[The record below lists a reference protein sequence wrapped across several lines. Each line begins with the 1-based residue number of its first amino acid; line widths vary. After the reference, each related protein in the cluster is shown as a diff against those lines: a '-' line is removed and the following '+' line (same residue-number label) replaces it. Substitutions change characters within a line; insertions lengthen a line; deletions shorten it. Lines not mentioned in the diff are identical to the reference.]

1 MGLKD
6 LLKSTVKRALG
17 RGEATA
23 TATATAPEARPTR
36 SGSHPAPPPW
46 RAAQT
51 AEPVAAPAVAPE
63 VETVVAP
70 VPDPEAPLEEV
81 AFDDQVSQNP
91 ADYMDNGA
99 LPPGDEPQVAA
110 PVLDVVLDLAAAP
123 VMTPEEAQR
132 REEPQ
137 EVGPPPMI
145 TPSASHDTVVELHA
159 APISA
164 PISAPIPAPGVPATG
179 MPEVNPDAE
188 FKVHLINEQ
197 EGIDLVITAFVGE
210 PVLDAA
216 DRQGLALPYSCRNGG
231 CTICAGKLL
240 SGEADMGDQYVLEP
254 EQIAA
259 GFRLLCCAWVTS
271 DATIITH
278 QNDSVS

>member
-17 RGEATA
+17 RGDAPAPTP
-23 TATATAPEARPTR
+23 APEARPTR

-46 RAAQT
+46 RAAQ
-51 AEPVAAPAVAPE
+51 APVAQAAAPV
-63 VETVVAP
+63 VEPVVAP
-70 VPDPEAPLEEV
+70 QASPEEPPWH
-81 AFDDQVSQNP
+81 DQVSQNP
-91 ADYMDNGA
+91 NDWMNNGA
-99 LPPGDEPQVAA
+99 LPPGDEPQVTA
-110 PVLDVVLDLAAAP
+110 PTFDVVLDGTAGDEAWAPTAEERAA
-123 VMTPEEAQR
+123 R
-132 REEPQ
+132 RDEPQ
-137 EVGPPPMI
+137 EMAPPPAI

-159 APISA
+159 APIVDA
-164 PISAPIPAPGVPATG
+164 NAAEAAAAVPAPGVPATG

-197 EGIDLVITAFVGE
+197 EGIDLVITTFVGE

-240 SGEADMGDQYVLEP
+240 SGEAEMGDQYVLEP

-278 QNDSVS
+278 QNDAVS

>member
-1 MGLKD
+1 
-6 LLKSTVKRALG
+6 VAPVV
-17 RGEATA
+17 
-23 TATATAPEARPTR
+23 APEA
-36 SGSHPAPPPW
+36 PP
-46 RAAQT
+46 
-51 AEPVAAPAVAPE
+51 E
-63 VETVVAP
+63 
-70 VPDPEAPLEEV
+70 EA

-91 ADYMDNGA
+91 ADYMNNGA
-99 LPPGDEPQVAA
+99 LPPGDDPQVAA
-110 PVLDVVLDLAAAP
+110 PTVDLVLDLAA
-123 VMTPEEAQR
+123 VPEALTLEERAR
-132 REEPQ
+132 REGPQ
-137 EVGPPPMI
+137 EAAPPPAI

-159 APISA
+159 APVPAPVSA
-164 PISAPIPAPGVPATG
+164 PVPAPVPAPGVPATG

-240 SGEADMGDQYVLEP
+240 SGEAEMGDQYVLEP

-278 QNDSVS
+278 QNDAVS

>member
-17 RGEATA
+17 RGV
-23 TATATAPEARPTR
+23 APESAPEPRPTR

-46 RAAQT
+46 RAAP
-51 AEPVAAPAVAPE
+51 EPVAQAAAPPPPAAPE
-63 VETVVAP
+63 PAAP
-70 VPDPEAPLEEV
+70 EPAAPEAIP
-81 AFDDQVSQNP
+81 DDQVSQNP
-91 ADYMDNGA
+91 YDYMDNGA
-99 LPPGDEPQVAA
+99 LPPGDEPNVAA
-110 PVLDVVLDLAAAP
+110 PTLDVVLDLGAGEEPWAP
-123 VMTPEEAQR
+123 TPEERAR
-132 REEPQ
+132 RDEPQ
-137 EVGPPPMI
+137 EVGPPPAV
-145 TPSASHDTVVELHA
+145 TPAASHDTVVELQA
-159 APISA
+159 APLNA
-164 PISAPIPAPGVPATG
+164 AAPAPGAPATG
-179 MPEVNPDAE
+179 MPAVNPDAE

-278 QNDSVS
+278 QNDAVS

>member
-17 RGEATA
+17 RGDAPAPTP
-23 TATATAPEARPTR
+23 APEARPTR

-46 RAAQT
+46 RAAQ
-51 AEPVAAPAVAPE
+51 APVAQAAAPV
-63 VETVVAP
+63 VEPVVAP
-70 VPDPEAPLEEV
+70 QASPEEPPL
-81 AFDDQVSQNP
+81 DDQVSQNP
-91 ADYMDNGA
+91 NDWMNNGA
-99 LPPGDEPQVAA
+99 LPPGDEPQVTA
-110 PVLDVVLDLAAAP
+110 PTFDVVLDAAAGDEAWAP
-123 VMTPEEAQR
+123 TAEERAAR
-132 REEPQ
+132 RAELPQ
-137 EVGPPPMI
+137 DMPPPPAF
-145 TPSASHDTVVELHA
+145 TPRPSHDTVVELDA
-159 APISA
+159 GPMGEASEEAPA
-164 PISAPIPAPGVPATG
+164 VPAPGAPATG

-197 EGIDLVITAFVGE
+197 EGIDLVITTFVGE

-240 SGEADMGDQYVLEP
+240 SGEAEMGDQYVLEP

-278 QNDSVS
+278 QNDAVS

>member
-17 RGEATA
+17 RGEPAA
-23 TATATAPEARPTR
+23 PAPEARPTR

-46 RAAQT
+46 RDAPTPDPVVQAA
-51 AEPVAAPAVAPE
+51 VAPAVAPD
-63 VETVVAP
+63 TFGPIGAG
-70 VPDPEAPLEEV
+70 
-81 AFDDQVSQNP
+81 DQIP
-91 ADYMDNGA
+91 HEDHPTGA
-99 LPPGDEPQVAA
+99 VPPGDEPQVAA
-110 PVLDVVLDLAAAP
+110 PTLDVVLDVAAGDEAWAP
-123 VMTPEEAQR
+123 TPEERAAR
-132 REEPQ
+132 RDEPT
-137 EVGPPPMI
+137 EISPPPAI
-145 TPSASHDTVVELHA
+145 TPSVSHDTLVELHA
-159 APISA
+159 APITAPAAEPSA
-164 PISAPIPAPGVPATG
+164 VPAPGAPATG
-179 MPEVNPDAE
+179 LPEVNPDAE

-197 EGIDLVITAFVGE
+197 EGIDLVITTFVGE

-216 DRQGLALPYSCRNGG
+216 DRQGLPLPYSCRNGG

-240 SGEADMGDQYVLEP
+240 SGEAEMGDQYVLEP

-278 QNDSVS
+278 QNDAVS